1 MEKTER
7 GILYVVATPLGN
19 LEDITLRALRILKEV
34 SLIAAEDTRH
44 TKKLLT
50 HYGISTPLTSCFEHN
65 EESKSAGFVRS
76 LVAGETIAVVSDA
89 GTPGISDPGY
99 RFIKAAI
106 DAGIR
111 VVAIPGPSA
120 IVAALSVSGLPLDRF
135 TYLGFAPSTAT
146 ARRRFLLGLAGR
158 EDTFVL
164 YESARRIKETLKD
177 IIEILGNV
185 DTVMGREMTKL
196 HEEVA
201 RGPASQLL
209 ERLSQ
214 AEPRGEITLVLRT
227 HAVVK
232 PVVSAPDELERLMK
246 AGFSF
251 RDAVGAVAM
260 ELDMPRREVYRAALQ
275 VKERLEAGG
284 RGVVK

>member
-1 MEKTER
+1 METMET

-19 LEDITLRALRILKEV
+19 LEDITLRALRVLKEV

-65 EESKSAGFVRS
+65 EGAKAAALVRR
-76 LVAGETIAVVSDA
+76 LANGAAVAVVSDA

-120 IVAALSVSGLPLDRF
+120 FVACLSVSGLPIDRF
-135 TYLGFAPSTAT
+135 TYLGFAPSTAA

-158 EDTFVL
+158 EETYVL
-164 YESARRIKETLKD
+164 YESARRIRETLKD
-177 IIEILGNV
+177 IIEILGDV

-201 RGPASQLL
+201 RAPASRLL

-214 AEPRGEITLVLRT
+214 TEPRGEITLVIRAM
-227 HAVVK
+227 AVVK
-232 PVVSAPDELERLMK
+232 PVASAPEELERLMK

-251 RDAVGAVAM
+251 RDAVGAVAS
-260 ELDMPRREVYRAALQ
+260 ELDLPRREVYRAALQ
-275 VKERLEAGG
+275 VKERLEAESSI
-284 RGVVK
+284 